1 MNLID
6 EQKQAPIW
14 EKNAWNESFEWMG
27 NAKHNLA
34 NLDVVIIW
42 TDGETCLLDILDT
55 AGQEEY
61 SAMRDQYMR
70 TGEGFLLVF
79 AVNSPKSFE
88 DIGMNQNWHINHI

>member
-1 MNLID
+1 MI
-6 EQKQAPIW
+6 K
-14 EKNAWNESFEWMG
+14 
-27 NAKHNLA
+27 
-34 NLDVVIIW
+34 

-88 DIGMNQNWHINHI
+88 DIGMCIWNRYDIIEMIHSIEWLNIMTNRWKIQKIS